1 MVAYHYTG
9 NSIPGSALKDVVLR
23 IVHEATAIGL
33 RIIAVTSDMGPS
45 KKAVPRI
52 WHLKYKVRRKPYRSS
67 RT

>member
-9 NSIPGSALKDVVLR
+9 NSIPGSALKDVLR

-45 KKAVPRI
+45 NRAMCREFGI
-52 WHLKYKVRRKPYRSS
+52 LSISIYIL
-67 RT
+67 